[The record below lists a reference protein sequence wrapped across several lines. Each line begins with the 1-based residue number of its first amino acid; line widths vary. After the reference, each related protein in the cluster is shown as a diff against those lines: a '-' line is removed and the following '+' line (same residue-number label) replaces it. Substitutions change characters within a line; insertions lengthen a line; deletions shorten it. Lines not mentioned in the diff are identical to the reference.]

1 MKELKT
7 NLKETRNVSI
17 REIGENIVN
26 VANEDWYFT
35 SVEFNDI
42 TKILTFRDK
51 GFVVNGTI
59 DKLGDDWFRV
69 RFGKNVVLFVSNRY
83 DKILH
88 FIENVKDIFVKEF
101 NKIIYALRNPKK
113 KGGVKEIPFYT
124 LW

>member
-42 TKILTFRDK
+42 TKILTFRNK
-51 GFVVNGTI
+51 GFVLNGTI

-69 RFGKNVVLFVSNRY
+69 RFGKNDVLFVSNRY

-88 FIENVKDIFVKEF
+88 FIENVKDS
-101 NKIIYALRNPKK
+101 L
-113 KGGVKEIPFYT
+113 PFRT
-124 LW
+124 SPSPLP